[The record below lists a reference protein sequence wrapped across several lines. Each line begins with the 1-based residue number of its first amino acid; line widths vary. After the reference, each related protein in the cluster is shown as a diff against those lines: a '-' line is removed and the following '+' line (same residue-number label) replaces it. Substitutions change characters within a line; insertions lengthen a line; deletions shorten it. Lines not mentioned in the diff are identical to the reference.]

1 MRDTPFK
8 IHGLTQSQ
16 KDFLQ
21 RYAQDKLGSH
31 SRTKAIID
39 LINKGMQ
46 IEINEPHTHHHLPEK
61 PFFDKPVVEQ
71 GGEKKRLQLSLRA
84 SDYENLAILAKKTDS
99 SIQYYLIALIIKHL
113 YQQKRL
119 LGNEFELLRQS
130 NYELHK
136 VGVNLNQIAKALNS
150 NELQIPPNLNSTINK
165 IDSHIDFIK
174 QLLSENFEKY

>member
-8 IHGLTQSQ
+8 LHGLTQSQ
-16 KDFLQ
+16 KEFLQ
-21 RYAQDKLGSH
+21 RYAQDSLGSH
-31 SRTKAIID
+31 SRTKAILD
-39 LINKGMQ
+39 LINKAMDA
-46 IEINEPHTHHHLPEK
+46 EINKQYAHHHSLETPFFEK
-61 PFFDKPVVEQ
+61 PMVER

-84 SDYENLAILAKKTDS
+84 TDYDNLATLAKETDS

-150 NELQIPPNLNSTINK
+150 NELKVPPNLESAITK
-165 IDSHIDFIK
+165 IDGHVDFVK
-174 QLLSENFEKY
+174 QLLNENFEKY